1 MFCCSA
7 TDVGRRLRCPSHS
20 SEIGILIAQCYKRFV
35 VEKSGNTS
43 GSGSVGFNATAAV
56 DACCNNIDMYIVL
69 HFLKPLWS

>member
-43 GSGSVGFNATAAV
+43 GSGSVGFNATWMRVAIILI
-56 DACCNNIDMYIVL
+56 CILSYI
-69 HFLKPLWS
+69 F